1 MIGSENSMI
10 HQRPGPIGLNSINT
24 IETKARMETVTE
36 RMRHIK
42 TDESKDLNLRPRT
55 KEEEKKAE
63 SPEEA
68 ANLVSSELM
77 LALQIIQSLKVPPL
91 LLEENAGATIDYVA

>member
-1 MIGSENSMI
+1 M
-10 HQRPGPIGLNSINT
+10 
-24 IETKARMETVTE
+24 
-36 RMRHIK
+36 
-42 TDESKDLNLRPRT
+42 
-55 KEEEKKAE
+55 EEKRKAE

-91 LLEENAGATIDYVA
+91 LLEENAGGTIDYVA

>member
-1 MIGSENSMI
+1 MI
-10 HQRPGPIGLNSINT
+10 HPRPGPIGLNSINT
-24 IETKARMETVTE
+24 IETKVLMETATE
-36 RMRHIK
+36 KTRRIK
-42 TDESKDLNLRPRT
+42 AAESKDLNLRPRT
-55 KEEEKKAE
+55 KEEERKAE

-91 LLEENAGATIDYVA
+91 LLEENAGGTIDYVA